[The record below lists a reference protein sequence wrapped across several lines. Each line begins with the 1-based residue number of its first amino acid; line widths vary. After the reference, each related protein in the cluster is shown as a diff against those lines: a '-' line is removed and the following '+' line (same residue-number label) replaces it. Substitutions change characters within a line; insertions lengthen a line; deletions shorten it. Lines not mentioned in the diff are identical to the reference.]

1 MKNTNCKLSCTEA
14 LIGNGIYNSNIS
26 YFRYLSEYSKKWI
39 YHMYKTK
46 SNINIDNG
54 LPDIWS
60 LPFIQVNNCII
71 CSSVVI
77 EKTIIDKTGEFIIAK
92 TSEDYEY
99 WLRALQHT
107 NCVYLNEPLV
117 YYDAG
122 HGDGQNYSK

>member
-1 MKNTNCKLSCTEA
+1 
-14 LIGNGIYNSNIS
+14 
-26 YFRYLSEYSKKWI
+26 
-39 YHMYKTK
+39 MYKTK

-54 LPDIWS
+54 LPDIWG

-107 NCVYLNEPLV
+107 NCVYINEPLV